1 MKTVPL
7 GDTGVDVSAMCL
19 GTMYFGTKEDED
31 TSRQLLDQYV
41 EAGGTF
47 LDTANCYSH
56 WVEGGY
62 GGESESLLGRWMAER
77 KNRDQ
82 LFIATKV
89 AFGYPGTDESPGVET
104 GLSAAKIEAECE
116 KSLKRMGIDT
126 IDLYYAHHDDKAT
139 PLEELLEAF
148 DRLIEAGK
156 VRYIGASNYV
166 AWRLADALNISASNS
181 WARFQCVQQKHTYL
195 RPVPG
200 ADVGVWPPAYP
211 YFFDLCREKSITAI
225 AYSPLLRGAYVRND
239 RPAGRMYAGADSDA
253 RMAALKEL
261 AGEKGVTAN
270 QAVFA
275 WMMHCDPVVIPL
287 FSVSSSEQLTEDLG
301 ALDVELNEE
310 DMGRLDEAS
319 GILG

>member
-1 MKTVPL
+1 MKTIPL

-19 GTMYFGTKEDED
+19 GTMYFGTKQDED

-56 WVEGGY
+56 WVEGGC

-77 KNRDQ
+77 KNRDR

-89 AFGYPGTDESPGVET
+89 AFGYPGTDKAPGVES
-104 GLSAAKIEAECE
+104 GLSAKQIETECE

-126 IDLYYAHHDDKAT
+126 IDLYYAHHDDKVT
-139 PLEELLEAF
+139 PLEESLEAF
-148 DRLIEAGK
+148 DRLVKAGK

-166 AWRLADALNISASNS
+166 AWRLADGLNLSGENS

-200 ADVGVWPPAYP
+200 VDVGVWPPAYP
-211 YFFDLCREKSITAI
+211 YFMDLCREKSLTVI
-225 AYSPLLRGAYVRND
+225 AYSPLLRGAYVRDD
-239 RPAGRMYAGADSDA
+239 RPVTEMYAGADSDA
-253 RMAALKEL
+253 RLGALKDV
-261 AGEKGVTAN
+261 AAEKGVTPN
-270 QAVFA
+270 QVVLA
-275 WMMHCDPVVIPL
+275 WMLHCDPVVIPL
-287 FSVSSSEQLTEDLG
+287 FSASSSEQLTEDLG
-301 ALDVELNEE
+301 ALDVALSE
-310 DMGRLDEAS
+310 DDMKRLDEAS
-319 GILG
+319 GIQ